1 MLRSIKD
8 NAIPNDITTSS
19 LTKNILNNATLL
31 GTHKDKVFLERLF
44 DKQTIQI
51 RGAGNLT
58 SVEKS
63 LLKSQFFRI
72 LDLFEEK
79 YKGQADLGF
88 HYDQQAGYF
97 MPYFKVLYPK
107 FIITNSQGRTHE
119 IRDLFVF
126 HSFKWTNGSVHP
138 YKLEGGRFSKTDLE
152 VSSSYQQSHLGSH
165 SSWKNNPF
173 YCSNFCIGSDT
184 DVSLMMAE
192 FEVQMDYDR
201 YELFL
206 FCVDS
211 MITWESLEG
220 VPYIRMEVVK
230 NANSNRVTSVSER
243 YEDAVIKHILD
254 DKTPLDV
261 DFYVADGLYRIHPN
275 LRASDF
281 IKKIV
286 LKYMTFD
293 IAKGILVSKV
303 PNTFDH
309 YLQMKAEGAAARAM
323 NKITATEE
331 YTIFRGRKIYPKI
344 IKEDRRNEVPISIE
358 DYIVYPKFLENVI
371 RKLESRIYEKAV
383 VKSATEILHSRN
395 NASASVTPDTVSV

>member
-1 MLRSIKD
+1 MSRSIKD
-8 NAIPNDITTSS
+8 NTAPNNYTTNGNI
-19 LTKNILNNATLL
+19 KRILNNATLL

-51 RGAGNLT
+51 RGADNLT
-58 SVEKS
+58 SIEKS

-97 MPYFKVLYPK
+97 MPYFKVLYSK

-152 VSSSYQQSHLGSH
+152 ISSSYQQSHLGSH
-165 SSWKNNPF
+165 SSWKSDPF
-173 YCSNFCIGSDT
+173 YCSRFCIGSDT

-192 FEVQMDYDR
+192 FEVEMDFDR

-220 VPYIRMEVVK
+220 VPYIKMEVVK
-230 NANSNRVTSVSER
+230 NANSNRVTSSQER

-261 DFYVADGLYRIHPN
+261 DFYVADGLYKIHPN

-293 IAKGILVSKV
+293 IAKSILVSRV

-309 YLQMKAEGAAARAM
+309 YLQMKAEGVAARAM
-323 NKITATEE
+323 NKITATKE
-331 YTIFRGRKIYPKI
+331 YTIFRGRKIYPRI
-344 IKEDRRNEVPISIE
+344 IKKDRRNEVPISIE
-358 DYIVYPKFLENVI
+358 DYIVYPKFLENVL

-383 VKSATEILHSRN
+383 VKSATEIHNSSS
-395 NASASVTPDTVSV
+395 NAHRSVASDTISV

>member
-1 MLRSIKD
+1 MSRSIKD
-8 NAIPNDITTSS
+8 NAISNDITTTS

-31 GTHKDKVFLERLF
+31 GTHKDKIFLERLF
-44 DKQTIQI
+44 DKQIIQI
-51 RGAGNLT
+51 RGAGDLT

-63 LLKSQFFRI
+63 LFKSQFFRI

-107 FIITNSQGRTHE
+107 FTITNSQRRSHE
-119 IRDLFVF
+119 IKDLFVY
-126 HSFKWTNGSVHP
+126 HSFKWTNDSLHP

-165 SSWKNNPF
+165 SSWKENPF
-173 YCSNFCIGSDT
+173 YCSNFCVGSDT

-192 FEVQMDYDR
+192 FEVEMDFDR

-220 VPYIRMEVVK
+220 VPYIKMENVT
-230 NANSNRVTSVSER
+230 NANSSRVTNS
-243 YEDAVIKHILD
+243 YETYENAIVKHIMD
-254 DKTPLDV
+254 DKIPLDV
-261 DFYVADGLYRIHPN
+261 DFYIADGLYKIHPN

-286 LKYMTFD
+286 LKYMAFS
-293 IAKGILVSKV
+293 IAKTILVSKV
-303 PNTFDH
+303 PNTFDN
-309 YLQMKAEGAAARAM
+309 YLQMKAQGDVAKSL
-323 NKITATEE
+323 NKITATQE
-331 YTIFRGRKIYPKI
+331 YTIFRGRKIYAKI
-344 IKEDRRNEVPISIE
+344 VKEDKKNQTPVSEE

-371 RKLESRIYEKAV
+371 TKLESRIFEKTV
-383 VKSATEILHSRN
+383 VKSTIAIQNSIN
-395 NASASVTPDTVSV
+395 NAYRGATPDTVSL